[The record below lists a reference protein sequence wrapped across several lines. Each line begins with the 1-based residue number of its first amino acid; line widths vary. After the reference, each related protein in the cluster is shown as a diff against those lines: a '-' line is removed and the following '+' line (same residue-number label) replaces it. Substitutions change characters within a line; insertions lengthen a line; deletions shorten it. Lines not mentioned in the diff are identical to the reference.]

1 VDIEKLGIDELKRG
15 YKYEKDISSYI
26 CNICDKAYAEGE
38 IFKIEDRFYS
48 AKKAVEIHIEKEHS
62 GVFMSLLNHDSKY
75 NSLTDNQKQLLSLM
89 YMNHS
94 DKEIALRQKVA
105 ASTIRS
111 IRFMFR
117 EKAKAAKLYLA
128 VYELINEKPIPK
140 EDKIVPIVNSAL
152 MIDDRYITTEKEK
165 DNILKN
171 SFSSLEP
178 LTLKVFPA
186 KEKKKIIVLAMIAEK
201 FEKARKYDEKE
212 VNRILKGIYD
222 DFATVRRY
230 LIEYGFMQRTTDCS
244 EYWLK

>member
-1 VDIEKLGIDELKRG
+1 
-15 YKYEKDISSYI
+15 
-26 CNICDKAYAEGE
+26 
-38 IFKIEDRFYS
+38 
-48 AKKAVEIHIEKEHS
+48 
-62 GVFMSLLNHDSKY
+62 
-75 NSLTDNQKQLLSLM
+75 
-89 YMNHS
+89 MNHS

-186 KEKKKIIVLAMIAEK
+186 KEKKKIIVLARIAEK